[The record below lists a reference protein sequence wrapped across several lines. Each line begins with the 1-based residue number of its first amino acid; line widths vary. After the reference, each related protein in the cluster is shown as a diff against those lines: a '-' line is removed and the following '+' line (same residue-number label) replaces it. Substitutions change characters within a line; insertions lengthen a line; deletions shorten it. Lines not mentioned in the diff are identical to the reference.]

1 MTIKLFI
8 MKTLKTIADA
18 LAFDSNLVH
27 AAKIQ
32 SLYSKSESKQAIKAL
47 DDISTHYV
55 HYLNANLAISGYKNK
70 AISKRV
76 ALLNEYYNFFYD
88 NKNFLSFFNAQT
100 KLRSTILE
108 EFLYLL
114 FRDYI
119 NEIREKIQ
127 DTEGVIRHGSATAY
141 TNLYFYSKNF
151 ESFVDNVYTG
161 INEKDQDYT
170 IYRAL
175 DVNINGSD
183 LEEPINIPV
192 VAIECKTYLDRTML
206 EGAVATANEIKS
218 GSPYSNFYVVTEQ
231 YNVDKSVDP
240 SYSRI
245 KQIYVLRKEARKK
258 NKKPSPVYE
267 DVVIKMFSEIVHEI
281 EKPWSNVEEKMIND
295 GVIMGFLLFDG
306 NGSFGS

>member
-1 MTIKLFI
+1 

-295 GVIMGFLLFDG
+295 GVIM
-306 NGSFGS
+306 

>member
-295 GVIMGFLLFDG
+295 GVIM
-306 NGSFGS
+306 

>member
-1 MTIKLFI
+1 MLFG
-8 MKTLKTIADA
+8 MEVQQHT
-18 LAFDSNLVH
+18 
-27 AAKIQ
+27 
-32 SLYSKSESKQAIKAL
+32 
-47 DDISTHYV
+47 
-55 HYLNANLAISGYKNK
+55 
-70 AISKRV
+70 
-76 ALLNEYYNFFYD
+76 
-88 NKNFLSFFNAQT
+88 
-100 KLRSTILE
+100 
-108 EFLYLL
+108 
-114 FRDYI
+114 
-119 NEIREKIQ
+119 
-127 DTEGVIRHGSATAY
+127 
-141 TNLYFYSKNF
+141 
-151 ESFVDNVYTG
+151 FVDNVYTG

-295 GVIMGFLLFDG
+295 GVIM
-306 NGSFGS
+306 

>member
-1 MTIKLFI
+1 

-18 LAFDSNLVH
+18 LAYAFNLVH
-27 AAKIQ
+27 AGKIL
-32 SLYSKSESKQAIKAL
+32 SFYSKSESKQAIKAL

-295 GVIMGFLLFDG
+295 GVIM
-306 NGSFGS
+306 